1 MIERF
6 KKYHFLFQVLVKRDF
21 AKKYN
26 RTVLGAFWS
35 MLTPLMMVSAQAV
48 IFTHFFGR
56 TQPHFI
62 VYMFIG
68 NIIFGFFRDATTNGM
83 MAIES
88 NAGIITKIRVPMYLF
103 IFSRN
108 ITALINMLL
117 TLIVLVFF
125 CIADNMALTWH
136 WLLLIYPVTCL
147 MVFNIGIGMLLSGIY
162 VFFRDTRYFYD
173 VFCTI
178 LMYFSAIF
186 YTVSSFPDKIAW
198 MFNANPV
205 FTYIS
210 YTRKLI
216 INAEIPSLQH
226 TLLCFGYAV
235 IALGAGSLMYYK
247 KNRSYV
253 YNL

>member
-1 MIERF
+1 MVERF
-6 KKYHFLFQVLVKRDF
+6 QKYHFLFQVLVKRDF
-21 AKKYN
+21 AKKYH

-35 MLTPLMMVSAQAV
+35 LLSPLLMVSTQAV

-62 VYMFIG
+62 VYMCIG
-68 NIIFGFFRDATTNGM
+68 NIMFGFFRDATTNGM

-108 ITALINMLL
+108 ITALINMAL
-117 TLIVLVFF
+117 TFVILVAF
-125 CIADNMALTWH
+125 CIGDHVPFTPLWFLT
-136 WLLLIYPVTCL
+136 IYPVLCL
-147 MVFNIGIGMLLSGIY
+147 TMFNIGAGMFLSGVY

-186 YTVSSFPDKIAW
+186 YTTTSFSDEIAW
-198 MFNANPV
+198 LFNLNPV
-205 FTYIS
+205 YCYIS
-210 YTRKLI
+210 YMRKLLI
-216 INAEIPSLQH
+216 SASLPSLQH
-226 TLLCFGYAV
+226 TILCLFYGGA
-235 IALGAGSLMYYK
+235 ALGVGCLMYI
-247 KNRSYV
+247 KNNKRYV

>member
-6 KKYHFLFQVLVKRDF
+6 KKYSFLFQVLVKRDF
-21 AKKYN
+21 VKKYN
-26 RTVLGAFWS
+26 RTVLGALWS
-35 MLTPLMMVSAQAV
+35 LLSPLLTVTAQAV

-56 TQPHFI
+56 TQAHFV

-68 NIIFGFFRDATTNGM
+68 NVIFGFFRDATVNGM
-83 MAIES
+83 MTIEG

-117 TLIVLVFF
+117 TLLVLVAF
-125 CIADNMALTWH
+125 CVGDSVPFTWR
-136 WLLLIYPVTCL
+136 WLLVPYPIACL
-147 MVFNIGIGMLLSGIY
+147 TAFNIGAGMLLSGVY
-162 VFFRDTRYFYD
+162 VFFRDTRYLYD

-186 YTVSSFPDKIAW
+186 YTTSSFPAHVAW
-198 MFNANPV
+198 LFNANPV
-205 FTYIS
+205 FCYIS
-210 YTRKLI
+210 YARKLVLD
-216 INAEIPSLQH
+216 ARIPSLQH
-226 TLLCFGYAV
+226 TFLCLGYAAA
-235 IALGAGSLMYYK
+235 ALGAGSLMYCK
-247 KNRSYV
+247 KSRSYV